1 MKPESDNNTVF
12 LYVCVFLSALYA
24 VFLFAFFTLRG
35 TVSEN
40 IIETIF
46 SVSEKYLYLTTI
58 IKVFRYKT

>member
-1 MKPESDNNTVF
+1 
-12 LYVCVFLSALYA
+12 LYA